1 MTVEIQNNSLD
12 SSEIELRKSLRHTTL
27 EGTYAVVHITLTGGA
42 FLTGFA
48 LLLGA
53 NDFILGLLAAIPFIA
68 QIAQLAAAYEID
80 RTGKRKFVTTF
91 SALVM
96 RQSWWLLLPLPF
108 MRGDWRLGALIG
120 VFIISSIAGMM
131 ASAGWT
137 SWVADLV
144 PQRIRG
150 RYFGIRNAATGLVTI
165 VTTLAGGAALDFFRV
180 AGIEGVGFDVIFAIA
195 CIFALA
201 AIYEMSKMPEVKI
214 EHRGQGISWNQI
226 LDPLRDKRF
235 RHLILIFL
243 AWNFSLGIS
252 ACFFAVQ
259 MLTTLKMSFMLIALY
274 SSLASITAILLNK
287 RWGIIID
294 KFGCKPVITFCTFA
308 LSIVPLIW
316 LIPRAGH
323 LEILI
328 FEAIYSGG
336 LWAGFNLAAFN
347 IPIANSPQKNRTTY
361 LAMFAVVPALGFFAS
376 SLLGGALAE
385 LWKDVSWK
393 IGYQTIINYHILFA
407 MSGVMRLAAAF
418 LTLGFKEPGERDIP
432 SIINDLGI
440 WTLRRPFGEK

>member
-1 MTVEIQNNSLD
+1 
-12 SSEIELRKSLRHTTL
+12 
-27 EGTYAVVHITLTGGA
+27 
-42 FLTGFA
+42 
-48 LLLGA
+48 
-53 NDFILGLLAAIPFIA
+53 
-68 QIAQLAAAYEID
+68 
-80 RTGKRKFVTTF
+80 
-91 SALVM
+91 
-96 RQSWWLLLPLPF
+96 
-108 MRGDWRLGALIG
+108 
-120 VFIISSIAGMM
+120 
-131 ASAGWT
+131 
-137 SWVADLV
+137 
-144 PQRIRG
+144 
-150 RYFGIRNAATGLVTI
+150 
-165 VTTLAGGAALDFFRV
+165 
-180 AGIEGVGFDVIFAIA
+180 
-195 CIFALA
+195 
-201 AIYEMSKMPEVKI
+201 MPEVKI

-347 IPIANSPQKNRTTY
+347 IPIANSPQRNRTTY